1 VVTVL
6 SRRPANRRQGDFA
19 VEVVADEY
27 GLVVDQHSA
36 EWYDAVHPSSGA
48 KYEVKSTHRELASGE
63 PGAFRLWKDQ
73 HRSLAAAT
81 ARGVAWYAF
90 VLLDENDD
98 VDDLVRV
105 KPSTIAKRIDDW
117 NQAGHADREGPQKK
131 LPWTEVPRLG

>member
-1 VVTVL
+1 VVTV
-6 SRRPANRRQGDFA
+6 SYRRPANRRQGDFA

-63 PGAFRLWKDQ
+63 PGKFRLWRDQ

-90 VLLDENDD
+90 VLLDSDDD
-98 VDDLVRV
+98 VVRTQRR
-105 KPSTIAKRIDDW
+105 KPSTVGYKVRDRGGW
-117 NQAGHADREGPQKK
+117 NTAGHAERESPQHKI
-131 LPWTEVPRLG
+131 PWGSVI